1 MVIKIKVNILFPLKN
16 LVLNNMYRSRSILL
30 AVTLADYNELHSTQR
45 SLVLVAKMISDDEL
59 YSLAIFLGSAAMLM
73 IVLYHFLEANSVED
87 VDAKTSAPVAVASG
101 SKAKSAIQ

>member
-1 MVIKIKVNILFPLKN
+1 M
-16 LVLNNMYRSRSILL
+16 
-30 AVTLADYNELHSTQR
+30 ATLATYLASTSNPVQFSSPSPPRLQR
-45 SLVLVAKMISDDEL
+45 VAFRPAFLGLVAKMISDDEL

-87 VDAKTSAPVAVASG
+87 VDAKTRAPVAAAASS